1 MLPDHERFRFHFGPY
16 EQPVYAF
23 GDIVECAARGE
34 VEIIR
39 QSDGRIPWPVG
50 FPTGTGNRGRGTLIL
65 FGGLKLAIEN
75 ESSQSVAYWFGVNTT
90 TIAKWR
96 KLLGVS
102 RSNAGT
108 KKLFESALR
117 NDVDRAV
124 KISKARQGKPRTGYT
139 PPFEGRKHSTRSR
152 KQMSQ
157 RRTGV
162 LRRRPWE
169 AWEDQL
175 LQDQVSIHEV
185 AKRTHRALRLV
196 RERKQELGLPDGRSS
211 EVRQQKKQ

>member
-16 EQPVYAF
+16 EQPSYEY

-65 FGGLKLAIEN
+65 FADLKRAVEN
-75 ESSQSVAYWFGVNTT
+75 ESSQSVAYWFGVNPT

-96 KLLGVS
+96 KMLGVR

-108 KKLFESALR
+108 KKLFEAALS
-117 NDVDRAV
+117 NDVDRAA
-124 KISKARQGKPRTGYT
+124 KIAKSKEGKPR
-139 PPFEGRKHSTRSR
+139 PPGVCEKLRQARTGRKACRYPDS
-152 KQMSQ
+152 
-157 RRTGV
+157 RTG
-162 LRRRPWE
+162 
-169 AWEDQL
+169 
-175 LQDQVSIHEV
+175 
-185 AKRTHRALRLV
+185 
-196 RERKQELGLPDGRSS
+196 
-211 EVRQQKKQ
+211 